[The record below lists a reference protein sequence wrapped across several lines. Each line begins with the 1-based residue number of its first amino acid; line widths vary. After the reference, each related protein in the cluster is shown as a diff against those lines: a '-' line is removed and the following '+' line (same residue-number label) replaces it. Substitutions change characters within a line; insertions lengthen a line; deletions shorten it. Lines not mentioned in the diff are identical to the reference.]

1 MPELNHRMHNFFFL
15 FFLLKDKGDSLLSR
29 ILYKFKLNF
38 DISAKQAVLAQSQ
51 MLTAWE
57 LHRSIKLPVAALLN
71 QFKTIPNQLTRHFD
85 LLYIHQG
92 IDRIPVDVSF
102 APLFSQPSRIST

>member
-1 MPELNHRMHNFFFL
+1 MFNL
-15 FFLLKDKGDSLLSR
+15 D
-29 ILYKFKLNF
+29 F
-38 DISAKQAVLAQSQ
+38 DISAKQAVLAPSQ
-51 MLTAWE
+51 MLTVRE
-57 LHRSIKLPVAALLN
+57 LHRSIKLPVPALLK

-102 APLFSQPSRIST
+102 APLISHPSRIST

>member
-1 MPELNHRMHNFFFL
+1 MFR
-15 FFLLKDKGDSLLSR
+15 
-29 ILYKFKLNF
+29 LNF
-38 DISAKQAVLAQSQ
+38 DIGAKQAVLAQSQ

-57 LHRSIKLPVAALLN
+57 FHRSIKLPVPALLK

-102 APLFSQPSRIST
+102 APLLSQPSRIST